1 MPDVH
6 TREIL
11 PGHPDTLAGDNRGI
25 RSLDEA
31 WCRGWETWESAEG
44 RHRTSIAEKF
54 SLGHTR
60 ISWHRAPAWISTFTD
75 FHFSSF
81 EISWSEYCFLIS
93 RLSVQNIDTL
103 IFLISR
109 TGFFSRISE
118 SGHMGSVQLSR
129 RNSTPRLS
137 TIKIFKAQFYS
148 NPGVGHLLIFC
159 SGKNQAKV
167 SIICRR
173 KIWNLDLKLSR

>member
-1 MPDVH
+1 MQGVGDLGVRRGE
-6 TREIL
+6 TSNINSGEIL
-11 PGHPDTLAGDNRGI
+11 PRP
-25 RSLDEA
+25 
-31 WCRGWETWESAEG
+31 
-44 RHRTSIAEKF
+44 
-54 SLGHTR
+54 HTDQLTR
-60 ISWHRAPAWISTFTD
+60 ELLPGFPLLQFRD

-81 EISWSEYCFLIS
+81 EISRSEYCFLIS

-137 TIKIFKAQFYS
+137 TIRIFKARFYS

-167 SIICRR
+167 SILCRQR
-173 KIWNLDLKLSR
+173 FQIWS

>member
-1 MPDVH
+1 MQGVGDLGVRRGE
-6 TREIL
+6 TSNINSGEIL
-11 PGHPDTLAGDNRGI
+11 PRP
-25 RSLDEA
+25 
-31 WCRGWETWESAEG
+31 
-44 RHRTSIAEKF
+44 
-54 SLGHTR
+54 HTDQLTQ
-60 ISWHRAPAWISTFTD
+60 SSCLD
-75 FHFSSF
+75 FHFYSSGIFTFLSF
-81 EISWSEYCFLIS
+81 EISRSEYCFLIS

-137 TIKIFKAQFYS
+137 TIRIFKARFYS

-159 SGKNQAKV
+159 SAKNQAKV
-167 SIICRR
+167 SILCRQR
-173 KIWNLDLKLSR
+173 FQIWS